1 MTLYRDARILLLA
14 HKCRGWA
21 SDTSSDVELKTVFR
35 QRCVIKK
42 GRVMQGLP
50 TKIIAL
56 GCLLCVVAVGQADD
70 TLATLESIKVD
81 VLSQSTTMWN
91 GALLPPY
98 SDGQPEVSVVKIT
111 IPPGMRLPLHEHP
124 YATAGVLL
132 QGHLEV
138 RTPRGDRTE
147 LKAGEALIELVNQP
161 HAGANIGDEAA
172 VILVVYAGIKGG
184 PVTRLLEGDTSNHVP
199 L

>member
-1 MTLYRDARILLLA
+1 
-14 HKCRGWA
+14 
-21 SDTSSDVELKTVFR
+21 
-35 QRCVIKK
+35 
-42 GRVMQGLP
+42 
-50 TKIIAL
+50 
-56 GCLLCVVAVGQADD
+56 
-70 TLATLESIKVD
+70 
-81 VLSQSTTMWN
+81 
-91 GALLPPY
+91 
-98 SDGQPEVSVVKIT
+98 
-111 IPPGMRLPLHEHP
+111 MRLPLHEHP

-184 PVTRLLEGDTSNHVP
+184 PVTRVLEGDTSNHDP